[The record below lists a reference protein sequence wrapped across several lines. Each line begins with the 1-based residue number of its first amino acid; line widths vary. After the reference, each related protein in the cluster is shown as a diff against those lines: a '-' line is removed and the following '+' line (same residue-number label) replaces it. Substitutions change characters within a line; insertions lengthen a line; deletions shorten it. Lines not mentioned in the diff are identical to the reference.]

1 MMKYAPN
8 IDKMQKL
15 VRKKLKQQVEENE
28 KQLQS
33 KLKTFTDTEAD
44 LRKRLKQLEA

>member
-28 KQLQS
+28 KQL
-33 KLKTFTDTEAD
+33 
-44 LRKRLKQLEA
+44 